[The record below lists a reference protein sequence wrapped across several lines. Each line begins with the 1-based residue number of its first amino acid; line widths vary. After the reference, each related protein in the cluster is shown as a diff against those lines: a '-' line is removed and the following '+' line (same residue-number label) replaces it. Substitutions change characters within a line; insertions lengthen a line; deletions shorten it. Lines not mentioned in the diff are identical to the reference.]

1 MRQRWRDWDTEG
13 DKEMETQ
20 DRDGWRHGHRQRQRQ
35 NDTDKERLLSTLE
48 VISQI
53 ETKKEKSFNFPQL
66 TRPQSLGVPPS
77 R

>member
-13 DKEMETQ
+13 DREMETQ
-20 DRDGWRHGHRQRQRQ
+20 DRDGWRHGHGQRQRQ

-53 ETKKEKSFNFPQL
+53 ETNMFEFLQLSPNILYSYFPL
-66 TRPQSLGVPPS
+66 I
-77 R
+77 